1 MPSRPL
7 RVSLIEDDVDLREEM
22 VYGLSEVGFDARG
35 FHDGPEFYRAQ
46 VSAPCDVAV
55 IDVGLP
61 GEDGFTI
68 AAHLRSSSSVGIVM
82 LTARGALEDR
92 LHGLQQG
99 ADAYLVKPVQLLELS
114 AILQS
119 LGRRLAPGRPPAT
132 MPANQPPMSATP
144 LRAEGSAGGFGS
156 KSAGGLASPLD
167 PMAAAATPGKWHLA
181 DAGWRLCD
189 AEGRGISLTSTERAF
204 MQCLMASR
212 NTPVSRDDL
221 ITALGGDLFDFDP
234 HRLDSLA
241 SRLRRKAADAGMTLT
256 LRAIRGMGYVFHD
269 LASPTTQA
277 PPPY

>member
-1 MPSRPL
+1 MPSRAL
-7 RVSLIEDDVDLREEM
+7 RVSLIEDDADLREEM
-22 VYGLSEVGFDARG
+22 VYRLGEVGFETRG
-35 FHDGPEFYRAQ
+35 FRDGPEFYRAQ

-82 LTARGALEDR
+82 LTARGALQDR

-132 MPANQPPMSATP
+132 MPANQPPMSATRPAGTVAAEPTP
-144 LRAEGSAGGFGS
+144 LSATTHGGQIAQFGQWS
-156 KSAGGLASPLD
+156 LI
-167 PMAAAATPGKWHLA
+167 
-181 DAGWRLCD
+181 DAGWRLRD
-189 AEGRGISLTSTERAF
+189 AEGRTMSLTSSERAF
-204 MQCLMASR
+204 MQCLMAR
-212 NTPVSRDDL
+212 PNTPVSRDDL

-241 SRLRRKAADAGMTLT
+241 SRLRRKAADAGITLT

-269 LASPTTQA
+269 LVQTPQRDT
-277 PPPY
+277 PPPLPPSY